1 MPPMPSRL
9 LLVVFACA
17 LSAGRAGAVTADDC
31 VRWMDQLGG
40 EVTQADI
47 RGKQAK
53 DSRDAIM
60 REIDAA
66 RGSAAEPTDASLQRM
81 KRVERQ
87 AAELVARGQVSH
99 VEGERLKTLSEA
111 TRRCL
116 EQVSAP

>member
-1 MPPMPSRL
+1 MAPMPSRL

-17 LSAGRAGAVTADDC
+17 LSAGRAGGVTADDC
-31 VRWMDQLGG
+31 VRWIDQLGG
-40 EVTQADI
+40 EVTRVDI
-47 RGKQAK
+47 RGNQAK

-60 REIDAA
+60 HEIDAA
-66 RGSAAEPTDASLQRM
+66 RRSAVEPTDASLQRM

-87 AAELVARGQVSH
+87 TAELVARGQVSH
-99 VEGERLKTLSEA
+99 VEGQRLKTLSET